1 MSVPATTASSVTR
14 TATDLQKE
22 NKLVNFPRKDTS
34 KPMTERNPSQVEFDV
49 PKSMQVDEEWITF
62 DRRKGN
68 KEQNYAEAIAGNI
81 VHEGNDI
88 TSEKSRFNT
97 SSTLRDNLT
106 EEVSSREE
114 NKVNENLF
122 ALDDKWVTNERNRQ
136 KYKR

>member
-1 MSVPATTASSVTR
+1 MR
-14 TATDLQKE
+14 E
-22 NKLVNFPRKDTS
+22 
-34 KPMTERNPSQVEFDV
+34 M
-49 PKSMQVDEEWITF
+49 
-62 DRRKGN
+62 
-68 KEQNYAEAIAGNI
+68 
-81 VHEGNDI
+81 I

>member
-1 MSVPATTASSVTR
+1 
-14 TATDLQKE
+14 
-22 NKLVNFPRKDTS
+22 
-34 KPMTERNPSQVEFDV
+34 MTERNPSQVEFDV
-49 PKSMQVDEEWITF
+49 PKGMQVDEEWITF